1 MYNTKKTSIKKSIA
15 VFLAITFCVI
25 CFDRTVVFASVPNYC
40 SNCGAKLEE
49 HAEHVGNW
57 TEKHYVSTGY
67 YYDGKPVMNECIVYC
82 SMYRVARLC
91 PNGCGVAWSEDKL
104 KETNTS
110 TYCSKYGK

>member
-57 TEKHYVSTGY
+57 TEKHYVSTGCS
-67 YYDGKPVMNECIVYC
+67 YDGKPVMNECIVHC
-82 SMYRVARLC
+82 SMDRVARLC
-91 PNGCGVAWSEDKL
+91 PNGCGVAWSEDKP
-104 KETNTS
+104 KERHTS
-110 TYCSKYGK
+110 KYCSKYGE